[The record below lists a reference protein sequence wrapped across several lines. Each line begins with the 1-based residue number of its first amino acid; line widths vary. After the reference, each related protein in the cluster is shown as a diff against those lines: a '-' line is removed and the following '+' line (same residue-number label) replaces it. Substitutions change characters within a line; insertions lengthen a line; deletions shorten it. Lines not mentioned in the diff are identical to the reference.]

1 MSKQNFKQA
10 TKRSKYLA
18 NVDKLNQFGTST
30 NEFVDTESVVEG
42 ILGDFVLRVQENI
55 NKEAGMVTTGSIS
68 EIEVKAENGQV
79 NVYANPWL
87 VYQDRGV
94 NGAKKKLYNTPHA
107 YTDKRPPVGV
117 FKQWIKDKNIRLVNN
132 EKYKGEASPFKE
144 LTEDEQITKAAW
156 GMATKVYNEGF
167 KPRKIYSKEI
177 PQLVDDLAN
186 ELGDFMIQALNQVI
200 DVKESAKRNIISK

>member
-177 PQLVDDLAN
+177 PKLVDDLAN